1 MRRDKK
7 ERRRRKKKNDAK
19 KKNANWPKLN
29 EDGSWK
35 KPKRPQK
42 TPKRLPLPP
51 SFSITTALASEAMA
65 SVGLMLLTVLLT
77 V

>member
-1 MRRDKK
+1 MRKDKK
-7 ERRRRKKKNDAK
+7 ERRRKKKKNDVK

-29 EDGSWK
+29 EDGNWK
-35 KPKRPQK
+35 KPKRPLK
-42 TPKRLPLPP
+42 RPPPPK
-51 SFSITTALASEAMA
+51 SSSITTASLEAVA